1 MGKAFSISIGPS
13 RRAVCR
19 GIGIGVWVG
28 VGIVVGVWVGSAG
41 CAQPTTKLA
50 NAMGDE
56 SITLDVGPTDDRYWI
71 EFSATQAEMPRNQ

>member
-1 MGKAFSISIGPS
+1 MWWIDPEKEQA
-13 RRAVCR
+13 
-19 GIGIGVWVG
+19 
-28 VGIVVGVWVGSAG
+28 
-41 CAQPTTKLA
+41 LA